1 MFNNIIC
8 FDAFK
13 RKFLSQLPKNYKDLD
28 NDSCWLWTGS
38 IDGAGYGR
46 FFWDRKLYQATRI
59 SYALFNG
66 DITKY
71 RVVRH
76 LCNNS
81 KCVNP
86 KHLILGTQ
94 KENMIDAVKCGNRPQ
109 STKLNEEAVKVIKW
123 MLKYKKV
130 YGLIDKLA
138 KLHNVTTQTIKD
150 IKRNKSW
157 TWVKV

>member
-1 MFNNIIC
+1 MLTTIEC

-28 NDSCWLWTGS
+28 NDLCWVWAGS

-46 FFWDRKLYQATRI
+46 FFWNNKLYQATRI

-71 RVVRH
+71 RVVRPS
-76 LCNNS
+76 CNNS
-81 KCVNP
+81 ECVNP
-86 KHLILGTQ
+86 KHLVLGTQ
-94 KENMIDAVKCGNRPQ
+94 KENMIDAVKCGHRPQ

-123 MLKYKKV
+123 MLKYKKK
-130 YGLIDKLA
+130 YGLVSKLA
-138 KLHNVTTQTIKD
+138 ILHGVTTQTIKD
-150 IKRNKSW
+150 IGRNKTW
-157 TWVKV
+157 TWVEV